1 MEAVCW
7 QAGYSRS
14 GAAAARTSRRPT
26 ARALAVLGEWRRRIR
41 DRAELAALDD
51 RMLSD
56 IGITRADA
64 EFLSRK
70 PFWRE

>member
-1 MEAVCW
+1 MEAACW
-7 QAGYSRS
+7 QAGYARS
-14 GAAAARTSRRPT
+14 AAAPRPRRPA
-26 ARALAVLGEWRRRIR
+26 ARALAVLREWRRRIR
-41 DRAELAALDD
+41 ARAELAALDD
-51 RMLSD
+51 RMLND